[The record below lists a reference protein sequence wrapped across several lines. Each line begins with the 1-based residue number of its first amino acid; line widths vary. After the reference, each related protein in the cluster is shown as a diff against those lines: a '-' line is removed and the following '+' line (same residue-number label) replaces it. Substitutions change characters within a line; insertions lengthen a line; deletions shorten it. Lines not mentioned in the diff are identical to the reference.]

1 MIYFHVFILG
11 KYCYI
16 CSVET
21 KKVQRGDIK
30 SPLFISMLK
39 EKVEKLAEKV
49 FEENNSLFLISLEV
63 NSANHIK
70 IVLDGD
76 QGVSVNDCIMV
87 SRAIEHNLDREE
99 EDFSLEVTSAGVSE
113 PLSMPRQYQKNI
125 GRRLKVKTEN
135 EKFEADLVS
144 ADDSEIKL
152 SWKAREPKPVGKGKV
167 TVQKEAVVPY
177 TDIVEAKVKIT
188 F

>member
-1 MIYFHVFILG
+1 MKNIAIFAALKLK
-11 KYCYI
+11 KYSEGTEVPSFY
-16 CSVET
+16 
-21 KKVQRGDIK
+21 KH
-30 SPLFISMLK
+30 MLK

-49 FEENNSLFLISLEV
+49 FEENNSLFLISLDV

-76 QGVSVNDCIMV
+76 EGVSVNDCILV
-87 SRAIEHNLDREE
+87 SRGIEHNLDREE

-113 PLSMPRQYQKNI
+113 PLTMPRQFKKNI

-135 EKFEADLVS
+135 DKFEADLIS
-144 ADDSEIKL
+144 ADEKEIKL

-167 TVQKEAVVPY
+167 TVQKEAVLPY
-177 TDIVEAKVKIT
+177 SEIVEAKVKIT